1 MRLVLATRRSPLALA
16 QTGMVADALSAL
28 GHEVELLPLVT
39 EGDRRSRE
47 APSGTP
53 DEVKGLFVRELEEA
67 LLDGRA
73 DLAVHSAKDMAT
85 VLPDGLAIVAVPER
99 ADPRDVFVGPAGGLA
114 ALGQGAVVGTGS
126 PRRQAQL
133 RDLHPHLRAAEIRGN
148 IDTRVQKMRRGEV
161 DALVLAAAGL
171 ARLGL
176 EIPEAEPLDPERFVP
191 APGQGC
197 LALEAAIARDDVAE
211 ALAGIDHAP
220 SHVALR
226 AERAFL
232 EALGGGCTTPAGAL
246 ADVEGEGLRM
256 TAYLGAGSAEGWRA
270 NLAGATSDAEAI
282 GRDLAARLQAR
293 ATPVPGT
300 RIARDVAA
308 S

>member
-16 QTGMVADALSAL
+16 QTGMVAAALSAL

-73 DLAVHSAKDMAT
+73 DLAVHSAKDLAT
-85 VLPDGLAIVAVPER
+85 TLPDGLSIVAVPER
-99 ADPRDVFVGPAGGLA
+99 ADPRDVYVGPAGGLA
-114 ALGQGAVVGTGS
+114 ALAEGAVVGTGS

-133 RDLHPHLRAAEIRGN
+133 RDLYPHLRTVEIRGN
-148 IDTRVQKMRRGEV
+148 IDTRVDKMRRGDV
-161 DALVLAAAGL
+161 NALILAAAGL
-171 ARLGL
+171 KRLGL
-176 EIPEAEPLDPERFVP
+176 EVEEAEPLDAGRFVP

-197 LALEAAIARDDVAE
+197 LALEAASDRADVAE
-211 ALAGIDHAP
+211 ALSGVNHAP
-220 SHVALR
+220 SNAALR

-232 EALGGGCTTPAGAL
+232 KALGGGCTTPAGAL
-246 ADVEGEGLRM
+246 AEIEGDGLRM
-256 TAYLGAGSAEGWRA
+256 TAYLGAEGEGAEGWRA
-270 NLAGATSDAEAI
+270 NLAGATSEAEDI
-282 GRDLAARLQAR
+282 GEHLATRLQALS
-293 ATPVPGT
+293 PSG
-300 RIARDVAA
+300 ARHRR
-308 S
+308 